1 MMEFISNDMNI
12 VQLENYRQR
21 LLFLKNEIEQSLTDD
36 SQQVVE
42 LDQSRMG
49 RLSRMDALQS
59 QQIAIESQRRLQ
71 RRLQAIEGAL
81 TRIDTD
87 DFGLCYVC
95 DEAITEARL
104 NFDPTVTR
112 CIDCVDKNP
121 E

>member
-1 MMEFISNDMNI
+1 MEYVFNDMNI

-21 LLFLKNEIEQSLTDD
+21 LISIKKEIEQSLTDESD
-36 SQQVVE
+36 QAVE

-71 RRLQAIEGAL
+71 RRLIAVEGAL
-81 TRIDTD
+81 KRVDSD
-87 DFGLCYVC
+87 EFGLCFIC
-95 DEAITEARL
+95 DEPISDARL

-112 CIDCVDKNP
+112 CIDCVDKTP
-121 E
+121 D